1 MFVRTFIM
9 AKKKILVTVK
19 TYPTIS
25 TKYDELV
32 CTAGFDEDGNWIRI
46 YPIPF
51 RKLDYVHRYTKYQWI
66 EMDLVKNK
74 SDFRPESYSP
84 RNIYAEDVVTF
95 HDKLGTE
102 DNWAERKNIV
112 LRNVYDDMFALITEA
127 KTKGLYT
134 SLAVFKPCKIIDF
147 IYQPVAREWNEKQ
160 KAALKQEKLFDEKRD
175 FEVIK
180 KLPYKFSYIFS
191 DVNGKA
197 CTLMNE
203 DWELGA
209 LF

>member
-1 MFVRTFIM
+1 MFVRTSIM